1 MVFVIS
7 QAAEVQT
14 VSRKPFDDFLR
25 LLETVLAGSRR
36 KQAGAEVA
44 SALVDWVL
52 HAEGLQRAREIYS
65 RYWCPT

>member
-1 MVFVIS
+1 MLLVVS
-7 QAAEVQT
+7 QAVEVQT
-14 VSRKPFDDFLR
+14 VSRKSFDGFLQ
-25 LLETVLAGSRR
+25 LLENILAGTGR

-65 RYWCPT
+65 RYLFPF